1 MTTVRAT
8 RRQLLGAA
16 VAGPILASSH
26 AVEAAAP
33 SAPAHR
39 LGARTRQTDATPIAE
54 GEIGQAAAP
63 AWSFAVLS
71 VQDPYGGEVQQP
83 PTPPAGTRYVAA
95 EIVVDNASDQ
105 PLNFNPVEVRVRDA
119 GGVEYRGGT
128 AIGTEPLIGAR
139 NLNGGERSRGWL
151 WFTVAAD
158 AELVDLLDLAPPPQV
173 RVPLPTATD
182 P

>member
-1 MTTVRAT
+1 MTTFRAT

-16 VAGPILASSH
+16 IAGPTLAPDH
-26 AVEAAAP
+26 AVGAATA
-33 SAPAHR
+33 STPAHR
-39 LGARTRQTDATPIAE
+39 LGARTRQDDAAPATD

-63 AWSFAVLS
+63 AWTFVVLA

-95 EIVVDNASDQ
+95 EIVVDNGSDQ
-105 PLNFNPVEVRVRDA
+105 PLNFNPVEVRLRDA
-119 GGVEYRGGT
+119 AGIEYRGGT

-151 WFTVAAD
+151 WFTVAEDAD
-158 AELVDLLDLAPPPQV
+158 LVDLLYLAPPPQF
-173 RVPLPTATD
+173 RVDLPPD
-182 P
+182 SDQ